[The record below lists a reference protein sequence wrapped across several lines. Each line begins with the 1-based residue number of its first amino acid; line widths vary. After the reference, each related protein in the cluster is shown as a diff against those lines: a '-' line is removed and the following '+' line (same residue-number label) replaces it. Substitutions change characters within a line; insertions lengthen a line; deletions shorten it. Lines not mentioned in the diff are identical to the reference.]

1 MKKKRVGLRP
11 FSLDLRNKKNTH
23 MSIFTHKSG
32 AVTGGRRV
40 TATDVFTQG
49 ADGAVIEVNQ
59 PAGSILQEVI
69 VRFTSALAQDAG
81 DAGYEIGTTSSGSD
95 IATETDGFTDS
106 GTAIPENSVFYL
118 NSGRSAGG
126 WTSETQS
133 ATAAPAIAAGYTDV
147 DRTIYMTFLHG
158 NTAITTNANV
168 EVNFIFTHLN

>member
-1 MKKKRVGLRP
+1 LGFGP
-11 FSLDLRNKKNTH
+11 SLLIFETKKNTH

-40 TATDVFTQG
+40 TATDVFTQN
-49 ADGAVIEVNQ
+49 ADGAIIEVEQ

-69 VRFTSALAQDAG
+69 VRFTSALSQDAG
-81 DAGYEIGTTSSGSD
+81 DAGYEIGTSSSASD
-95 IATETDGFTDS
+95 IAVNVDGFCDG
-106 GTAIPENSVFYL
+106 GTAVPENSVFYL
-118 NSGRSAGG
+118 NSGRSAAG
-126 WTSETQS
+126 WVGDTQNNQ
-133 ATAAPAIAAGYTDV
+133 AAPAISKAYTDA